1 MLNLRQRCP
10 LTALLVA
17 VAAPLLLSG
26 AHAQGSGEVVY
37 DNTQNSKLKSPQF
50 TTREYGDEISLAGTA
65 RIVTTFVF
73 EYFGN
78 ITPGNSPTAAAVIRF
93 YENNGSLYDGKYP
106 RPGSLLWE
114 SDPLPLLRNLVPT
127 DGNYNLAT
135 IPVPNITV
143 TDTLTW
149 TVQFSGL
156 TGGNSAVLTI
166 SDPVSIGK
174 QLPGFPPGTFVTGSY
189 NDYWEKAD
197 PFNADSWALKSGGG
211 TDFNFFAKVTAVPEP
226 QTFALL
232 LVGAAALCFVRHQSR
247 R

>member
-1 MLNLRQRCP
+1 MFNLRQRCP

-17 VAAPLLLSG
+17 AAAPLLLSG
-26 AHAQGSGEVVY
+26 AQAQGSGEVVY
-37 DNTQNSKLKSPQF
+37 DNTRNSKPQSPQF

-65 RIVTTFVF
+65 RIVTSFVF

-93 YENNGSLYDGKYP
+93 YENNGSLFDGKYP

-114 SDPLPLLRNLVPT
+114 SDPLPLLKNLVPT
-127 DGNYNLAT
+127 DGNFNLAT

-166 SDPVSIGK
+166 SDPVSVGK
-174 QLPGFPPGTFVTGSY
+174 SLPAGGGGFVLGSY

-197 PFNADSWALKSGGG
+197 PFNADSWALKSAGG
-211 TDFNFFAKVTAVPEP
+211 TDFNFYAKITAIPEP
-226 QTFALL
+226 QTYALL
-232 LVGAAALCFVRHQSR
+232 LVGAAALCFVRRQSR